1 MHTPVRV
8 RILIE
13 YDTDYAADTPVTD
26 ILAEEA
32 RHWYE
37 GGVSIPDFLDDEGNP
52 TEGLTVRVE
61 AVG

>member
-1 MHTPVRV
+1 MAPPVRV
-8 RILIE
+8 RIIIE
-13 YDTDYAADTPVTD
+13 YDTDYHASATVSD

-37 GGVSIPDFLDDEGNP
+37 GGVSVPDFLDDEGNP